1 MGMDLADFSK
11 LLYRVNG
18 VSGFD
23 PYSVV
28 TTLDDGSSYLQT
40 YYRKLW
46 FRLKYPNGLISTE
59 IKALNPNSSSAIVEA
74 KIFLDRADRE
84 SDRYAAIAHAQ
95 RREAD
100 GNPNFLEAA
109 ETAAVGRALSDLG
122 FNIALVPPAESD
134 ADQIADAPIKSPEA
148 SESQKEKMNEQPVEK
163 EKTSAQTKKRGQK
176 KDSVTGM
183 QQDKQPA
190 MKEPSATEEQTVTEG
205 KDGQFGY
212 SELIQPEAGT
222 PVELPETAKQ
232 EVEKRQEAVAI
243 PGQMTTEDASRVTI
257 PFGSNRGRSLG
268 ELVLSGERGIRDLE
282 WIANSYNGPDETL
295 RTAARLLIAA
305 ARS

>member
-1 MGMDLADFSK
+1 MGMSVEDFSK
-11 LLYRVNG
+11 LLHRVNG

-134 ADQIADAPIKSPEA
+134 ADQIADAPIKSQEA
-148 SESQKEKMNEQPVEK
+148 PESQKEKMNEQPVEK
-163 EKTSAQTKKRGQK
+163 EKTPAQTKKSKQK
-176 KDSVTGM
+176 KDPATDVP
-183 QQDKQPA
+183 QDKSPVEEE
-190 MKEPSATEEQTVTEG
+190 MSVSEEQTVTEE
-205 KDGQFGY
+205 KDGQLGY
-212 SELIQPEAGT
+212 SDMIQPEAGT
-222 PVELPETAKQ
+222 PVELPETAKH
-232 EVEKRQEAVAI
+232 ELEKKQEAVSA
-243 PGQMTTEDASRVTI
+243 PNRMTTEDASRVTI

-295 RTAARLLIAA
+295 RAAARLLIAA
-305 ARS
+305 ARG